1 MTRARLAAS
10 LLMLAAL
17 AGWAGCT
24 ERAPEQPCTCAE
36 APPPVDAPLMAFLS
50 KARAAHHQ
58 ADEREEAQDV
68 AGAITALEQITATSL
83 GATGS
88 RPEAREVLSD
98 TRARLVDLR
107 SQVGK
112 YDEAEL
118 DVVEG
123 LKLAPTDSY
132 FEGHLHEMR
141 GVSEERRAKTLAES
155 GDKAGS
161 EAARRRAFESFEKA
175 IDVQDRVIRK
185 ELGDAG
191 GEKR

>member
-1 MTRARLAAS
+1 MTRARLGAS

-24 ERAPEQPCTCAE
+24 ERSPEQPCPCAE
-36 APPPVDAPLMAFLS
+36 APPVDAPLMAFLS

-58 ADEREEAQDV
+58 ADQREEAQDY
-68 AGAITALEQITATSL
+68 AGAITALEQITGTSL
-83 GATGS
+83 GATS
-88 RPEAREVLSD
+88 SLPEAKEVLSD
-98 TRARLVDLR
+98 TRARLADLH
-107 SQVGK
+107 SQLGK
-112 YDEAEL
+112 YDEAEQ

-123 LKLAPTDSY
+123 LKLAPKDSY

-141 GVSEERRAKTLAES
+141 GVSEERRAKTLAEA

-161 EAARRRAFESFEKA
+161 EVARKRAFESFERA